1 VPSAVKSLP
10 ATAINL
16 TERKGSS
23 GASVLEHATKVVTIA
38 ASAHK
43 RKTRPGAS
51 EIKKGMENPEN
62 NNDQLVSNL
71 FKPGSPVK
79 RQ

>member
-1 VPSAVKSLP
+1 MPSAVKSLL
-10 ATAINL
+10 ATVINL
-16 TERKGSS
+16 TERKGSC
-23 GASVLEHATKVVTIA
+23 GASGLEHATKVVNKTA
-38 ASAHK
+38 REDK
-43 RKTRPGAS
+43 QNTRPGAS
-51 EIKKGMENPEN
+51 EFNKVMENPAN

>member
-1 VPSAVKSLP
+1 V
-10 ATAINL
+10 INL
-16 TERKGSS
+16 TERKGSC
-23 GASVLEHATKVVTIA
+23 GASVLEHATKVVNKTPN
-38 ASAHK
+38 AHK